1 MADPAVITLATG
13 SRLAHLRNQAAALR
27 AYASEVR
34 HVVVTMG
41 PEFDPGCG
49 DLHTHLPAPDGR
61 LPLAAARNRGAELA
75 MAHGH
80 RELVLLDVDCLP
92 TPALLPGYRRAL
104 GHRPGALLCG
114 PVSYLPAETAGRD
127 WRELVSHRA
136 PHPARP
142 DPPAGTLVDGGDH
155 DLFWSLS
162 FACTAETWREL
173 GGFCTEYTGYG
184 GEDTDF
190 GRLARAAGI
199 DLVWVGGADA
209 VHQWHPTSSPP
220 RQHLD
225 DILVNARI
233 FHRRWGEWPMRG
245 WLAAFEREGL
255 LRRTET
261 GWERTRTAHR

>member
-1 MADPAVITLATG
+1 MAEPAVLTLATRG
-13 SRLAHLRNQAAALR
+13 RLAHLHNQAAALR
-27 AYASEVR
+27 AYAPAAR

-49 DLHTHLPAPDGR
+49 DLHAHLPAADGR
-61 LPLAAARNRGAELA
+61 LPLAAARNLAADLA
-75 MAHGH
+75 MANGH

-92 TPALLPGYRRAL
+92 TPGLLPAYRRAL
-104 GHRPGALLCG
+104 AARPRALLCG
-114 PVSYLPAETAGRD
+114 PVSYLPAKTAGAD
-127 WRELVSHRA
+127 WQQLVTHRA

-142 DPPAGTLVDGGDH
+142 DPPAGTLADGGDH

-173 GGFCTEYTGYG
+173 GGFCTEYAGYG

-220 RQHLD
+220 WQHLD

-233 FHRRWGEWPMRG
+233 FHRRWGDWPMRG
-245 WLAAFEREGL
+245 WLEAFEQAGA
-255 LRRTET
+255 LRRTGS
-261 GWERTRTAHR
+261 GWEKTQSPTR